1 MREAS
6 YDLLIALCKDHPIVG
21 MTESVMNRAGNRAE
35 NEKSNVRTCT
45 IKRVRQQLCSLLL
58 RGFTDPDDEGMDT
71 DMDLS
76 TDTSTDMDVQ
86 YDNNFNNFPDD
97 DDDDGAPSGI
107 DGIEKSGRV
116 GIRRRVFDFFNDQ
129 FGLGGDPY
137 VRLNVLMT
145 QLFEASRTDCWL
157 HYTSYLLLGLAK
169 QNKVEYSKAIFPHQ
183 LVADSSF
190 TPMQLSVNR
199 QGSKYTQGQRTGSFD
214 AFSLPLFSLERTQS
228 SQTQMQYDSKTGLYG
243 TQSTELGPRKS
254 GFIRGTQE
262 VSWLNTQQYAKQSG
276 KFSSKTPQ
284 FQFRNPLST
293 QALFSHGVAHSSV
306 GTQGGGGVADRG
318 RGGGVGVGVGG
329 GGGGVGGTGTRGG
342 TQTGTQT
349 GSQRGAG
356 LMGPP
361 TQLPS
366 YLHLYNRELSSVS
379 QRVPRRFKR
388 KTYPSNSQS
397 YPSFSSSSSSSSS
410 SYSQHSSDGLNSS
423 TSSSFSTSSS
433 RTSATSSAAMYAL
446 TAARVAKK
454 AADDRTKRTAKVVIY
469 RSYKE
474 GELVDVCIPLCD
486 ILKPLQ
492 GLCLRDSKSASTLFS
507 VLFHTLYSTV
517 TLDSQEATTMRI
529 NLKSLLST
537 ANSQNTHF
545 ISAMITSCT
554 NCLGMEDPRSPKNK
568 GVKPWGTELFS
579 FSSVEEITE
588 ISLKSLNFHSGIQY
602 LESLLLIS
610 KRIQQCPNHDT
621 TLLKKKGRKSV
632 TLSQNN
638 NDNNNNNDNSDK
650 NNNNCNENNN
660 NNNNDTITSNNE
672 PRDERTIWLQLS
684 RLYSAL
690 GENDVL
696 LGLAERVG
704 SFPHQTRRAI
714 DAEVSGDYR
723 KAVQLYG
730 DLFDLTRKRY
740 TKIIFAYNCNLTN
753 RHILLLGL
761 ELN

>member
-1 MREAS
+1 VREAS

-21 MTESVMNRAGNRAE
+21 MSESVMNRAE
-35 NEKSNVRTCT
+35 SEKNNVRTRT

-71 DMDLS
+71 DIDVS
-76 TDTSTDMDVQ
+76 TDTSTVMDVQ

-97 DDDDGAPSGI
+97 DDDDGAPSGV
-107 DGIEKSGRV
+107 DRIENSGRV
-116 GIRRRVFDFFNDQ
+116 GIRRKVFDFFNDQ

-137 VRLNVLMT
+137 VRLSVLMT

-199 QGSKYTQGQRTGSFD
+199 QGSKYAQGQSTGSFD

-276 KFSSKTPQ
+276 KFSSKAPQ

-293 QALFSHGVAHSSV
+293 QALFSHGTSHSSV
-306 GTQGGGGVADRG
+306 GSQRGGGEADRG
-318 RGGGVGVGVGG
+318 RGVGG
-329 GGGGVGGTGTRGG
+329 GGGGGGGTATRGG
-342 TQTGTQT
+342 TQTGTQAGT
-349 GSQRGAG
+349 QRGAG

-388 KTYPSNSQS
+388 KTYTSNSQS
-397 YPSFSSSSSSSSS
+397 YPSSSSS
-410 SYSQHSSDGLNSS
+410 SYSQYNSDGLNSS
-423 TSSSFSTSSS
+423 TSSSSS
-433 RTSATSSAAMYAL
+433 RTSSATSSAAMYAL

-454 AADDRTKRTAKVVIY
+454 AADDRTKRAAKVVIY

-474 GELVDVCIPLCD
+474 GELVDICIPLCD

-537 ANSQNTHF
+537 ANPQNTHF

-554 NCLGMEDPRSPKNK
+554 NCLGMEDPRSLKNK
-568 GVKPWGTELFS
+568 GVKPWGLELFS

-610 KRIQQCPNHDT
+610 KRRQQCPNQDT
-621 TLLKKKGRKSV
+621 TLMKKKGRKSI

-638 NDNNNNNDNSDK
+638 NDNNNNDND
-650 NNNNCNENNN
+650 NNN
-660 NNNNDTITSNNE
+660 NNNTTTNTTPNNE

-690 GENDVL
+690 GENDIL

-704 SFPHQTRRAI
+704 SFPHRTRRAI

-740 TKIIFAYNCNLTN
+740 ANHMNMNIRFLIQLIYIFTCYCLFHFFNLFYFVV
-753 RHILLLGL
+753 
-761 ELN
+761 

>member
-6 YDLLIALCKDHPIVG
+6 YGLLIALCKDHPTVG
-21 MTESVMNRAGNRAE
+21 MTESVMNRAE
-35 NEKSNVRTCT
+35 NEKNNVRTCT

-71 DMDLS
+71 DVDVS
-76 TDTSTDMDVQ
+76 TDMSTDMDIQ
-86 YDNNFNNFPDD
+86 NDNIFNNFPDD
-97 DDDDGAPSGI
+97 DDEDGALSGV
-107 DGIEKSGRV
+107 DGIGKSGRV

-169 QNKVEYSKAIFPHQ
+169 QNKSEYSKAIFPHQ

-190 TPMQLSVNR
+190 TPMQLSVDR
-199 QGSKYTQGQRTGSFD
+199 QGSKYAQGQSTGSFD

-228 SQTQMQYDSKTGLYG
+228 SQTQMQYDTKTGLYG
-243 TQSTELGPRKS
+243 TQSTDLGHRKT

-262 VSWLNTQQYAKQSG
+262 VSWLNTQQYAKQAG
-276 KFSSKTPQ
+276 NFSSKTPQ

-293 QALFSHGVAHSSV
+293 QALFSHGTAYSPV
-306 GTQGGGGVADRG
+306 GSQ
-318 RGGGVGVGVGG
+318 
-329 GGGGVGGTGTRGG
+329 GGGVGGRGGTRGGGRGG
-342 TQTGTQT
+342 TQTGTQ
-349 GSQRGAG
+349 GGGGGGAG
-356 LMGPP
+356 AGAGMMGPP
-361 TQLPS
+361 TRLPS

-388 KTYPSNSQS
+388 KTYTSNSQS
-397 YPSFSSSSSSSSS
+397 YSSSSN
-410 SYSQHSSDGLNSS
+410 SYSKYDRDGFESS
-423 TSSSFSTSSS
+423 TSSSTTSSS
-433 RTSATSSAAMYAL
+433 SSRASSATSSAAMYAL

-474 GELVDVCIPLCD
+474 GELVDICIPLCD
-486 ILKPLQ
+486 ILRPLE

-507 VLFHTLYSTV
+507 VLFQTLYSAV
-517 TLDSQEATTMRI
+517 TLDSKEATTMRI

-537 ANSQNTHF
+537 ANSQNTRF

-554 NCLGMEDPRSPKNK
+554 NCLGMEDPRSPENK
-568 GVKPWGTELFS
+568 GLKPWGLELFS

-610 KRIQQCPNHDT
+610 KRIQQCPNQDT

-632 TLSQNN
+632 TLSQNDD
-638 NDNNNNNDNSDK
+638 DNNYDNSDK
-650 NNNNCNENNN
+650 NDNNTNKNNTN
-660 NNNNDTITSNNE
+660 ITPNNE
-672 PRDERTIWLQLS
+672 PRDERTICLQLS

-740 TKIIFAYNCNLTN
+740 TYVTCV
-753 RHILLLGL
+753 
-761 ELN
+761 

>member
-21 MTESVMNRAGNRAE
+21 MTESVMNRAE
-35 NEKSNVRTCT
+35 NEKNNVRTCT
-45 IKRVRQQLCSLLL
+45 VKRVRQQLCSLLL
-58 RGFTDPDDEGMDT
+58 RGFTDPDDEGMDR
-71 DMDLS
+71 DMDVS

-86 YDNNFNNFPDD
+86 YDDTFNNYPDD
-97 DDDDGAPSGI
+97 DDDDGTPSGI
-107 DGIEKSGRV
+107 DGIEKSGRI

-169 QNKVEYSKAIFPHQ
+169 QNKTEYSKAIFPHQ

-190 TPMQLSVNR
+190 TPMQLSVSR
-199 QGSKYTQGQRTGSFD
+199 LGSKYAQGQSTGSFD

-228 SQTQMQYDSKTGLYG
+228 SQTQMQYDSKIGLYG

-293 QALFSHGVAHSSV
+293 QALFSHGTAHSSV
-306 GTQGGGGVADRG
+306 DTQGGGGAGG
-318 RGGGVGVGVGG
+318 RGGGAGVGEG
-329 GGGGVGGTGTRGG
+329 GGTGTRGG

-349 GSQRGAG
+349 GTQGGAG

-379 QRVPRRFKR
+379 QRVPRRYKR
-388 KTYPSNSQS
+388 KTYTSNSQS
-397 YPSFSSSSSSSSS
+397 YPSSSS
-410 SYSQHSSDGLNSS
+410 SYSQYSSDGLDSS

-433 RTSATSSAAMYAL
+433 TSSGTSATSSAAMYAL

-474 GELVDVCIPLCD
+474 GELVDICIPLCD

-507 VLFHTLYSTV
+507 GLFHTLYSTV

-537 ANSQNTHF
+537 ADSQNTHF

-554 NCLGMEDPRSPKNK
+554 DCLGMEDPRSPKNK
-568 GVKPWGTELFS
+568 GVKPRGTELFS

-610 KRIQQCPNHDT
+610 KRIQQCPNQDT
-621 TLLKKKGRKSV
+621 TLLKKKGKKSV
-632 TLSQNN
+632 TLSGNDSDDDNN
-638 NDNNNNNDNSDK
+638 NDNNNNNNTT
-650 NNNNCNENNN
+650 NTTP
-660 NNNNDTITSNNE
+660 NDE
-672 PRDERTIWLQLS
+672 PKDERTIWLQLS

-730 DLFDLTRKRY
+730 DLFDLTRKR
-740 TKIIFAYNCNLTN
+740 
-753 RHILLLGL
+753 
-761 ELN
+761 

>member
-1 MREAS
+1 
-6 YDLLIALCKDHPIVG
+6 
-21 MTESVMNRAGNRAE
+21 MTESVMKRADNRAE
-35 NEKSNVRTCT
+35 NEKNNVRTCT

-71 DMDLS
+71 DADVS
-76 TDTSTDMDVQ
+76 TDMSTDMDVQ
-86 YDNNFNNFPDD
+86 YDNNFNIFPDD
-97 DDDDGAPSGI
+97 DDDDGTPTGI

-169 QNKVEYSKAIFPHQ
+169 QNKTEYSKAIFPHQ

-190 TPMQLSVNR
+190 THMQLSVNR
-199 QGSKYTQGQRTGSFD
+199 QGSKYAQGQSTGSFD

-228 SQTQMQYDSKTGLYG
+228 SQTQMQYDNKTGLYG

-262 VSWLNTQQYAKQSG
+262 VSWLNTQQYAKQAG

-293 QALFSHGVAHSSV
+293 QALFSHGTAHSSV
-306 GTQGGGGVADRG
+306 GTQGGGGVGR
-318 RGGGVGVGVGG
+318 RGGGV
-329 GGGGVGGTGTRGG
+329 GGVGGTGTRGG
-342 TQTGTQT
+342 TQTGTQAGT
-349 GSQRGAG
+349 QRGAG

-388 KTYPSNSQS
+388 KTYTSNSQS
-397 YPSFSSSSSSSSS
+397 QPSSSSSSSN
-410 SYSQHSSDGLNSS
+410 SQYNSDGLNSS

-433 RTSATSSAAMYAL
+433 RTSSATSSAAMYAL

-469 RSYKE
+469 RNYKE
-474 GELVDVCIPLCD
+474 GELVDICIPLCD

-610 KRIQQCPNHDT
+610 KRIQQCPHQDT

-638 NDNNNNNDNSDK
+638 NDNNNNNNDNND
-650 NNNNCNENNN
+650 NNN
-660 NNNNDTITSNNE
+660 NNNTTNTTPNNE

-690 GENDVL
+690 GENDIL

-730 DLFDLTRKRY
+730 DLFDLTRKR
-740 TKIIFAYNCNLTN
+740 
-753 RHILLLGL
+753 
-761 ELN
+761 

>member
-1 MREAS
+1 
-6 YDLLIALCKDHPIVG
+6 
-21 MTESVMNRAGNRAE
+21 MTESVMNRAE
-35 NEKSNVRTCT
+35 NEKNNVRTCT
-45 IKRVRQQLCSLLL
+45 VKRVRQQLCSLLL
-58 RGFTDPDDEGMDT
+58 RGFTDPDDEGMDR
-71 DMDLS
+71 DMDVS

-86 YDNNFNNFPDD
+86 YDDTFNNYPDD
-97 DDDDGAPSGI
+97 DDDDGTPSGI
-107 DGIEKSGRV
+107 DGIEKSGRI

-169 QNKVEYSKAIFPHQ
+169 QNKTEYSKAIFPHQ

-190 TPMQLSVNR
+190 TPMQLSVSR
-199 QGSKYTQGQRTGSFD
+199 QGSKYSQGQSTGSFD

-228 SQTQMQYDSKTGLYG
+228 SQTQMQYDSKIGLYG

-293 QALFSHGVAHSSV
+293 QALFSHGTAHSSV
-306 GTQGGGGVADRG
+306 DTQGGGGAGG
-318 RGGGVGVGVGG
+318 RGGGAGVGEG
-329 GGGGVGGTGTRGG
+329 GGTGTRGG

-349 GSQRGAG
+349 GTQGGAG

-379 QRVPRRFKR
+379 QRVPRRYKR
-388 KTYPSNSQS
+388 KTYTSNSQS
-397 YPSFSSSSSSSSS
+397 YPSSSS
-410 SYSQHSSDGLNSS
+410 SYSQYSSDGLDSS

-433 RTSATSSAAMYAL
+433 TSSGTSATSSAAMYAL

-474 GELVDVCIPLCD
+474 GELVDICIPLCD

-507 VLFHTLYSTV
+507 GLFHTLYSTV

-537 ANSQNTHF
+537 ADSQNTHF

-554 NCLGMEDPRSPKNK
+554 DCLGMEDPRSPKNK
-568 GVKPWGTELFS
+568 GVKPRGTELFS

-588 ISLKSLNFHSGIQY
+588 ISLRSLNFHSGIQY

-610 KRIQQCPNHDT
+610 KRIQQCPNQNT
-621 TLLKKKGRKSV
+621 TLLKKKGKKSV
-632 TLSQNN
+632 TLSGNDSDNDNN
-638 NDNNNNNDNSDK
+638 NDNNNNNNTT
-650 NNNNCNENNN
+650 NTTP
-660 NNNNDTITSNNE
+660 NDE
-672 PRDERTIWLQLS
+672 PKDERTIWLQLS

-730 DLFDLTRKRY
+730 DLFDLTRKR
-740 TKIIFAYNCNLTN
+740 
-753 RHILLLGL
+753 
-761 ELN
+761 